1 MTRDYKTPTR
11 QTTRKNGGSSMLTGL
26 VVGLF
31 VGLAVAIGIAAYIY
45 LSPNPFTSRMKP
57 DQAAPVATP
66 AVSAQTAQPPGAQ
79 DAAGKEA
86 GKPRFDFYTILPGS
100 DEAADKEMKQVAKQA
115 ESTPKETYF
124 LQAGAFQAE
133 KEADNLK
140 AKLALLGVEA
150 VIQTAS
156 LPDKGSWHRV
166 RIGPYSNMDDLNR
179 TRSLLA
185 QNGINAS
192 LVKIRDGAPD

>member
-1 MTRDYKTPTR
+1 MTRDYKKPTR
-11 QTTRKNGGSSMLTGL
+11 QNTRKSGGSSMLTGL

-45 LSPNPFTSRMKP
+45 LSPNPFTSRVKP
-57 DQAAPVATP
+57 DQPAPVAAP
-66 AVSAQTAQPPGAQ
+66 PGGAQTTQPAGTQ
-79 DAAGKEA
+79 DATGKA
-86 GKPRFDFYTILPGS
+86 ADKPRFDFYTILPGS
-100 DEAADKEMKQVAKQA
+100 DEAANKEMKQAAKPA
-115 ESTPKETYF
+115 ESTPRETYF
-124 LQAGAFQAE
+124 LQAGAFQSE
-133 KEADNLK
+133 NEADNLK

-150 VIQTAS
+150 VIQTAN

-166 RIGPYSNMDDLNR
+166 RIGPYSNIDDLNR

-192 LVKIRDGAPD
+192 LVKIRDGASD